1 MACLDEEVR
10 VSSTR
15 AALLLQNLFHRIEIW
30 VTNWLLSEKKRMTPP
45 LQDFEK
51 MSQELALADVLLF
64 KGRARISQVI
74 SMVTQ
79 SRWTHAAL
87 YIGCCSDFSK
97 DSETLHLI
105 RQHFDGDEHEQ
116 LVLES
121 LLGQGTIIT
130 PLSTYADE
138 SIRLCRPHGILK
150 EDAEKV
156 VADAVQQVGR
166 GYDIRQLF
174 DLARFMFP
182 YVLIPRRWKSSLFA
196 YKPGEATKAVCSTVL
211 AEAFMRV
218 KFPVIPVI
226 HEKDN
231 QVSVHKRNPRLFT
244 PRDFDYSPYFDI
256 LKFPYVNYE
265 QSFLGFATKGGY
277 RDLPWDED
285 ETFYCNCGEDC
296 FVDDAKEVSQGEKV

>member
-1 MACLDEEVR
+1 MRKAKE
-10 VSSTR
+10 
-15 AALLLQNLFHRIEIW
+15 AAIPQALFKRIEIW
-30 VTNWLLSEKKRMTPP
+30 VTDWLLSEKKRTTLP

-51 MSQELALADVLLF
+51 MSQELELADVLLF

-74 SMVTQ
+74 SVVTQ

-87 YIGCCSDFSK
+87 YIGRCADFPK
-97 DSETLHLI
+97 DSEVLAFI
-105 RQHFDGDEHEQ
+105 RQHFDGDEQEP
-116 LVLES
+116 LILEG
-121 LLGQGTIIT
+121 LLGQGTVIT
-130 PLSTYADE
+130 PLSAYAGE
-138 SIRLCRPHGILK
+138 SIRLCRPHSILK
-150 EDAEKV
+150 EDAKKV
-156 VADAVQQVGR
+156 VAHAVQQVGR

-182 YVLIPRRWKSSLFA
+182 YVLLPRRWKSSLFG

-211 AEAFMRV
+211 VEAFMRV

-226 HEKDN
+226 HEKGK

-277 RDLPWDED
+277 RNLPWDED
-285 ETFYCNCGEDC
+285 ETFYCDCGEDC
-296 FVDDAKEVSQGEKV
+296 FVQDEDAAVKEGGKV

>member
-1 MACLDEEVR
+1 MRKAKE
-10 VSSTR
+10 
-15 AALLLQNLFHRIEIW
+15 AAIPQALFKRIEIW
-30 VTNWLLSEKKRMTPP
+30 VTDWLLSEKKRTTLP

-51 MSQELALADVLLF
+51 MSQELELADVLLF

-74 SMVTQ
+74 SVVTQ

-87 YIGCCSDFSK
+87 YIGRCADFPK
-97 DSETLHLI
+97 DSEVLALI
-105 RQHFDGDEHEQ
+105 RQHFDGDEQEP

-121 LLGQGTIIT
+121 LLGQGTVIN
-130 PLSTYADE
+130 PLSAYADE

-156 VADAVQQVGR
+156 VTHAVQQVGR

-182 YVLIPRRWKSSLFA
+182 YVLLPRRWKSTLFA

-211 AEAFMRV
+211 VEAFMRV

-226 HEKDN
+226 HEKDK

-285 ETFYCNCGEDC
+285 ETFYCDCGEDC
-296 FVDDAKEVSQGEKV
+296 FVQGEDVVKEGGKV